1 MTVKEIFKLIM
12 LNDNVAI
19 IDYKRHFKYWS
30 GRGKDIPLRYSNNEV
45 KNIYIE
51 SLYDDDASELII
63 AINE

>member
-1 MTVKEIFKLIM
+1 MTVKRIFKLIK

-19 IDYKRHFKYWS
+19 IGHKTQIKYWS

-45 KNIYIE
+45 KHIYSE
-51 SLYDDDASELII
+51 PLYNDDASEIII